1 MTLGAFETFY
11 ASVYQHP
18 GLLWFA
24 ALLGAAVLVSRRGLD
39 RRLRRTLAALVGLS
53 LLDAWL
59 SSNHVYGIGA
69 LPGRFAAFVP
79 LFFVL
84 AGDFRFLLLVVA
96 ATPSGSLRFEARR
109 LAVAAALTAIVP
121 LASQAIFWLLPDS
134 MAAPRVLFLIY
145 ELAFVLLTLCLLRWQ
160 RNLRE
165 VAWMRSASRF
175 VLLYY
180 ALWAG
185 ADAIILA
192 TGSDLGFL
200 LRVVPNVFYY
210 GGFIAVVAI
219 AAPRRRAHCGES
231 LASVRG

>member
-1 MTLGAFETFY
+1 MGAFEAFY
-11 ASVYQHP
+11 ASAYQHP
-18 GLLWFA
+18 WLLWLA
-24 ALLGAAVLVSRRGLD
+24 ALLAAAVLAARRGLD
-39 RRLRRTLAALVGLS
+39 PRLRGYLACLVGLS

-59 SSNHVYGIGA
+59 SSNHVYGIGV
-69 LPGRFAAFVP
+69 LPGPFASFVS

-84 AGDFRFLLLVVA
+84 AGDFRYLLLAVA
-96 ATPSGSLRFEARR
+96 ATPWGGLRIEARN

-121 LASQAIFWLLPDS
+121 LFSQAIFSLLPDS
-134 MAAPRVLFLIY
+134 LGAPRVLFLVY
-145 ELAFVLLTLCLLRWQ
+145 ELAFIGLTGSLMRWN

-165 VAWMRSASRF
+165 TAWLRLVSRF

-200 LRVVPNVFYY
+200 LRVVPNALYY
-210 GGFIAVVAI
+210 GGLIAVIAL
-219 AAPRRRAHCGES
+219 AAPQPPVQSGW
-231 LASVRG
+231 